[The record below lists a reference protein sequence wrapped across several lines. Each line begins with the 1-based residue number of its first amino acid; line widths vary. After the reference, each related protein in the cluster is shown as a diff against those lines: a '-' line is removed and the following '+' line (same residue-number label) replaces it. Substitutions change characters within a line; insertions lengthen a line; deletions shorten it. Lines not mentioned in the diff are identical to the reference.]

1 MLTHILNMVFISLN
15 SIFEVKFNPFI
26 MHKYLLSFTLALL
39 MLGASAQEISQWR
52 GPNRNGIYNETG
64 LLKSWPQNGPALLW
78 HFDDLGAGHASAAV
92 TKSTVY
98 TCGTEGTNGFVI
110 ALSLEGKLIW
120 KTEYGKEWFDNW
132 EGVRT
137 TPLVVEDKIY
147 IVSSYGKLVCLDAEN
162 GSIIWIVGLFEDYD
176 GRNIVWGITENLLV
190 DGDKLI
196 CTPGGK
202 EANVIALNKNSG
214 KLIWKSKGNGEKSAY
229 CSPAL
234 IKWANKNIFV
244 TMTENHILGIDAA
257 DGKLL
262 WKHQQTNQYS
272 VHANTPLY
280 DDGFLYCVSGYGK
293 GGVMLKLSD
302 DGNSITEV
310 WRNTSLDNR
319 IGGVVL
325 LDGKIYGSGDYSRKW
340 ICLDWKTGKELF
352 TSNFLKNGTIIS
364 ADGMLYCY
372 DEAGFVVLVEPTANS
387 FKETGRFKVPFGE
400 KQHWAHLVVA
410 NKKLYVR
417 HGSSLMVYSI
427 EAK

>member
-1 MLTHILNMVFISLN
+1 M
-15 SIFEVKFNPFI
+15 
-26 MHKYLLSFTLALL
+26 LALIVV
-39 MLGASAQEISQWR
+39 GASAQEISQWR
-52 GPNRNGIYNETG
+52 GPNRNGIFDETG
-64 LLKSWPQNGPALLW
+64 LLKTWPQNGPELLW
-78 HFDDLGAGHASAAV
+78 HFDGLGAGHASAAV
-92 TKSTVY
+92 TKNMVY

-110 ALSLEGKLIW
+110 ALSHEGKLIW
-120 KTEYGKEWFDNW
+120 KTEYGKEWFESW

-137 TPLVVEDKIY
+137 TPLVVDEKLY
-147 IVSSYGKLVCLDAEN
+147 IISSYGKLVCFDVLK
-162 GSIIWIVGLFEDYD
+162 GTILWTVGLFEDYD
-176 GRNIVWGITENLLV
+176 GKNIVWGITENLLV
-190 DGDKLI
+190 DGEKLI

-202 EANVIALNKNSG
+202 EANVIALNKNTG

-234 IKWANKNIFV
+234 IKLENKHIFV

-257 DGKLL
+257 DGNLL
-262 WKHQQTNQYS
+262 WKHEQTNQYS

-280 DDGFLYCVSGYGK
+280 YDGFLYCVSGYGK
-293 GGVMLKLSD
+293 GGLMLKLLD

-340 ICLDWKTGKELF
+340 TCLDWKTGKELF
-352 TSNFLKNGTIIS
+352 SSSFLKNGTIIS

-372 DEAGFVVLVEPTANS
+372 DEAGYVALVQPTAEG
-387 FKETGRFKVPFGE
+387 FKEINKFKVPYGE

-410 NKKLYVR
+410 DKKLYVR
-417 HGSSLMVYSI
+417 HGNSLMAYSL